1 MPIVKTQQSDPTTLT
16 LPQRRIGG
24 PQKAQGGNRNPKH
37 TQNTIKSPRNQYR
50 HPVANNLPNKPTT
63 NHKTNTTRRKQEKRT
78 YRVKTGKVGL
88 KTANAVT
95 VTTQIL
101 PAKNPKASLKNE
113 GTQKA
118 EDKALSETNAEGK
131 MQSEGSV
138 CYL

>member
-50 HPVANNLPNKPTT
+50 HPVANNLPSKPETTKQSKHNKEKTEIENVSNVNWKNGDK
-63 NHKTNTTRRKQEKRT
+63 NH
-78 YRVKTGKVGL
+78 
-88 KTANAVT
+88 NAVT
-95 VTTQIL
+95 VTTRVL
-101 PAKNPKASLKNE
+101 PAENPRTSHTDE